1 MDHLFRGEDVND
13 DLLADAAEY
22 GIQLPDSMFT
32 PKHYN
37 LWPEHSEVVNLFLR
51 CTTQW
56 RTTSKGVMGL
66 DYGVVLQL
74 ASLYEISDHR
84 KILEELQVM
93 ELHARDHINKRLEQR

>member
-1 MDHLFRGEDVND
+1 VDHLFRGEDVND

-32 PKHYN
+32 PKHYK
-37 LWPEHSEVVNLFLR
+37 LWPEHSEVVDLFLR
-51 CTTQW
+51 CMTQW
-56 RTTSKGVMGL
+56 RTTRNGVMGL

-74 ASLYEISDHR
+74 ASLYEIGDHR